1 MIALLVKFLNTYNVD
16 HQVHIKQK
24 IMEELKRLILEEK
37 MKDNPNQE
45 YIRSLQQVL
54 DLLIKK
60 QERK

>member
-1 MIALLVKFLNTYNVD
+1 
-16 HQVHIKQK
+16 
-24 IMEELKRLILEEK
+24 MEELKRLILEEK